1 MVKKY
6 LVTGGAGFIGS
17 HIVDALV
24 SLGHEVVVI
33 DNESSQ
39 VHDQF
44 YYNSKAKYYK
54 YNITDYR
61 RTKRLYKN
69 VDCVFH
75 CAAQSRIMTAFN
87 NPVEAIDSNVVGT
100 TTVLQCSKENNVR
113 RVVYSST
120 SSAYGLINPVP
131 STEDMR
137 PDCLNPYSVSKIAG
151 EEICKIYS
159 SLYGLSTVVFRYFNV
174 YGPREPIKG
183 PYAPLIGLF
192 LRQQRANEPLTIV
205 PDGHQRR
212 DFIHVD
218 DIVNA
223 NLMACFNEVLYH
235 TLLNV
240 GTGKSYSVKEIAR
253 MISINTKFIDERPG
267 EARETLADIS
277 KIKRELQWEPK
288 KDLKEYIEY
297 ELGSISN

>member
-1 MVKKY
+1 M
-6 LVTGGAGFIGS
+6 TGGAGFIGS
-17 HIVDALV
+17 HIVDALIN
-24 SLGHEVVVI
+24 LGHKVIVI

-44 YYNSKAKYYK
+44 YYNDKAKYYK
-54 YNITDYR
+54 YNITDYK
-61 RTKRLYKN
+61 RTNRLYKD

-87 NPVEAIDSNVVGT
+87 NPIEAIDSNVVGT
-100 TTVLQCSKENNVR
+100 TTVLQCSKENDVR

-120 SSAYGLINPVP
+120 SSAYGLTNPVP

-159 SLYGLSTVVFRYFNV
+159 SLYNLSTVVFRYFNV

-192 LRQQRANEPLTIV
+192 LRQFRANEALTIV

-218 DIVNA
+218 DVVNA
-223 NLMACFNEVLYH
+223 NLMACFSDTVYH

-240 GTGKSYSVKEIAR
+240 GTAKSYSVKEIAR

-277 KIKRELQWEPK
+277 KIKKELNWSPN
-288 KDLKEYIEY
+288 KDLKDYIQY
-297 ELGSISN
+297 ELGSISH